1 MAKSGNIKQFAG
13 QRLKELFPRATGWQE
28 QSDYAV
34 GSQTVDLMVRFK
46 MGTAEPTL
54 IVESSSVGQPRQIRE
69 TITRLADVRRELPA
83 AYPIVV
89 ADYVSPQSAAL
100 LKRSGLGYLD
110 LSGNCYLS
118 FDHVLIEKDG
128 KPNLRPSTRPL
139 RSLFAPRATRV
150 TRVLLVDPQHAWRLE
165 ELAKSADVSL
175 GHAHNVVKRLEDLS
189 WVERDE
195 HQRFRLSR
203 PVPGPV
209 PIHIAA
215 LRPANTPA
223 QLQAA
228 TLGNPSA
235 LKIGDD
241 AIVVGNP
248 FSLTRSLSTGVI
260 SGLDRSVQAP
270 NQGRTLTGLIQFDAA
285 VNPGSSGGPLVNRD
299 GEVVGI
305 VTGLVNPTGQPA
317 FSGVGFAV
325 TIDTAASAL
334 GVPPD

>member
-1 MAKSGNIKQFAG
+1 VAADTAAQPAPEKRRIGTTIRRALPWMAALAGPALLVAISLAPAPQPEDAPPSATPIPAMSQVYAKVAPSVVQVKALRADGTLIDSGSGVVIDDAG
-13 QRLKELFPRATGWQE
+13 DILTALHVVQNAQRLTVVFADGTE
-28 QSDYAV
+28 SSAV
-34 GSQTVDLMVRFK
+34 VISSV
-46 MGTAEPTL
+46 
-54 IVESSSVGQPRQIRE
+54 VES
-69 TITRLADVRRELPA
+69 D
-83 AYPIVV
+83 
-89 ADYVSPQSAAL
+89 
-100 LKRSGLGYLD
+100 
-110 LSGNCYLS
+110 
-118 FDHVLIEKDG
+118 
-128 KPNLRPSTRPL
+128 
-139 RSLFAPRATRV
+139 
-150 TRVLLVDPQHAWRLE
+150 
-165 ELAKSADVSL
+165 
-175 GHAHNVVKRLEDLS
+175 
-189 WVERDE
+189 
-195 HQRFRLSR
+195 
-203 PVPGPV
+203 
-209 PIHIAA
+209 IAA

-248 FSLTRSLSTGVI
+248 FALTRSLSTGVI

-325 TIDTAASAL
+325 TIDAAAGAL

>member
-1 MAKSGNIKQFAG
+1 VLAG
-13 QRLKELFPRATGWQE
+13 P
-28 QSDYAV
+28 
-34 GSQTVDLMVRFK
+34 
-46 MGTAEPTL
+46 
-54 IVESSSVGQPRQIRE
+54 
-69 TITRLADVRRELPA
+69 
-83 AYPIVV
+83 
-89 ADYVSPQSAAL
+89 AL
-100 LKRSGLGYLD
+100 LIAISMA
-110 LSGNCYLS
+110 
-118 FDHVLIEKDG
+118 
-128 KPNLRPSTRPL
+128 P
-139 RSLFAPRATRV
+139 APRAEDVQASATP
-150 TRVLLVDPQHAWRLE
+150 TPPM
-165 ELAKSADVSL
+165 ADVYAKVAPS
-175 GHAHNVVKRLEDLS
+175 VVQIKALRADGTLADSGSGVVIDDAGDILTALHVVQNAQQLTVVFADGTES
-189 WVERDE
+189 SAIVIS
-195 HQRFRLSR
+195 Q
-203 PVPGPV
+203 VPEND
-209 PIHIAA
+209 IAA

-235 LKIGDD
+235 LRIGDD

-248 FSLTRSLSTGVI
+248 FALTRSLSTGVI

-270 NQGRTLTGLIQFDAA
+270 NQGRTLSGLIQFDAA